1 MDINKISLV
10 VSLLIA
16 LSVASERLVAIVKG
30 LVPFLNQEN
39 TDPVMEGRRTSAL
52 QLLAVVSGIVTA
64 LLAGPA
70 IGTIVGDGLNS
81 PVSLIALGLLA
92 SGGSGFWNSVQGYV
106 NQVKDIKKL
115 EAKERKGAVAALR
128 TPPSS

>member
-1 MDINKISLV
+1 MDINKISVV

-16 LSVASERLVAIVKG
+16 LSVASERLVAIIKG

-39 TDPVMEGRRTSAL
+39 ADPIKEGRRASAL
-52 QLLAVVSGIVTA
+52 QILAVASGIVTT

-70 IGTIVGDGLNS
+70 IGTIAGDGLNS
-81 PVSLIALGLLA
+81 PVSLVALGLLA
-92 SGGSGFWNSVQGYV
+92 SGGSGFWNSIQGYV

-115 EAKERKGAVAALR
+115 EAKERKITVAALR